1 MAWKDYALDKIK
13 TECRTTTTV
22 LDDDVIYTDE
32 EIILAGTTPEELLD
46 LFVEKI
52 SNYVDKMNFERAGL
66 VFWRMLNS
74 IEYSADMGMYTIN
87 VDRERLDNFCR
98 ALS

>member
-22 LDDDVIYTDE
+22 LDDDIIYTPE
-32 EIILAGTTPEELLD
+32 ELIIAGTTPEEVLD

-52 SNYVDKMNFERAGL
+52 SNYADKMNFERAGL

-74 IEYSADMGMYTIN
+74 IEYSADMGMYIIN
-87 VDRERLDNFCR
+87 VDRERLNNFVKP
-98 ALS
+98 